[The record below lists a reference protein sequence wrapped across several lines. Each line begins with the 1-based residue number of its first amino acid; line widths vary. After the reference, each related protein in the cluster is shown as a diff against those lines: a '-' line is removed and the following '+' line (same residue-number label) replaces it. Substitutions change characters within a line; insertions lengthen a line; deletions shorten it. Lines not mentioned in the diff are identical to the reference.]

1 MDQSHGFS
9 EITFRP
15 FHLST
20 TKLSSYS
27 LLVFIVLFHMLS
39 EMETD
44 FSTPFSSGGKITPG

>member
-1 MDQSHGFS
+1 MDRSHGFS

-15 FHLST
+15 FHLPT
-20 TKLSSYS
+20 TKLASYS